1 MRESASSAAMP
12 GREVADIARLS
23 APATIAC
30 DSLNRSVTRLL
41 YPRPMLSRAFLLVC
55 LLVLPLLPVHAA
67 APDGK
72 PAGAGPAETGADSG
86 LPVPRFVSLASDKVN
101 ARTGPGS
108 RYPIAWQYQR
118 RNLPVEVVAE
128 YEYWRRVRDHDGTEA
143 WVHKNLTSGKRYALV
158 DGIVRPL
165 LAKTDP
171 AAEVL
176 LTAEPGVQV
185 RLRRCPNTAWCQV
198 EIAGKKGWME
208 RRHLWGLYPHEI
220 FD

>member
-1 MRESASSAAMP
+1 MLLRVFLLFSLLVQPTAAALGAEAAP
-12 GREVADIARLS
+12 Q
-23 APATIAC
+23 APAA
-30 DSLNRSVTRLL
+30 D
-41 YPRPMLSRAFLLVC
+41 MRAV
-55 LLVLPLLPVHAA
+55 P
-67 APDGK
+67 
-72 PAGAGPAETGADSG
+72 ETGADSG
-86 LPVPRFVSLASDKVN
+86 LPVPRFVSLAADKVN

-165 LAKTDP
+165 LAKADP

-185 RLRRCPNTAWCQV
+185 RLRRCPDRAWCQV
-198 EIAGKKGWME
+198 EIAGEKGWME
-208 RRHLWGLYPHEI
+208 RRHLWGLYPHEV

>member
-1 MRESASSAAMP
+1 MLL
-12 GREVADIARLS
+12 RLVFVL
-23 APATIAC
+23 C
-30 DSLNRSVTRLL
+30 V
-41 YPRPMLSRAFLLVC
+41 LLV
-55 LLVLPLLPVHAA
+55 PMAPGHAA
-67 APDGK
+67 GPDEK
-72 PAGAGPAETGADSG
+72 PAPPQSGGPAETGADSG
-86 LPVPRFVSLASDKVN
+86 LPVPRFVSLAADKVN

-165 LAKTDP
+165 LARADP
-171 AAEVL
+171 ASDVL

-185 RLRRCPNTAWCQV
+185 RLRKCPNPAWCQV
-198 EIAGKKGWME
+198 EIAGEKGWME
-208 RRHLWGLYPHEI
+208 RRHLWGLYPYEV